1 MLGGEPLS
9 VASSSEQRRDRGRRD
24 APLAVA
30 RHGRLTR
37 PAWWRTALAGVAVAM
52 AVVLVAGA
60 SVAALVATQLSGN
73 ILTVEIGEPGAALP
87 TVGEWEGG
95 FNVLIVGVDNVPGQK
110 TGGERS
116 ATLNDVNL
124 LVHVAEDQQSAV
136 VVSIPRDLI
145 VPIPSC
151 PYEDGTG
158 SYSAM
163 SAQQFNVAFSYG
175 GLNCVVKTAE
185 ALTGLEIPYAGYVGF
200 DGVARISSAVGG
212 VEVCIT
218 APINDPEAG
227 LFLPEAGEYTLE
239 GYEALAFLRSRS
251 GIGDGG
257 DLSRISNQQAFL
269 SSMIRTV
276 QSEGTLTSLPTLYNL
291 AQVTT
296 ESMTLSTSLANLDTM
311 VSMARVLAG
320 MPTENIVFT
329 QYPGT
334 IPLEG
339 PNTGRVIPLA
349 EEAEALFD
357 RIRADER
364 FLPEEPQ
371 NGTEAAPG
379 TDAPAGAAPAPS
391 PAPTG
396 GAGASPAPSGPPVLE
411 GVPGQT
417 AAEARCAT
425 RARLRPSRA
434 RGLSIGAHGRRTA
447 PAIVVEAYARR
458 RRIVRPSAP
467 PC

>member
-9 VASSSEQRRDRGRRD
+9 ESPGAGAARREAGEGAAATRRDRAARD
-24 APLAVA
+24 APLAIA
-30 RHGRLTR
+30 RHARLR
-37 PAWWRTALAGVAVAM
+37 RHAWWRTTLAGAATLL
-52 AVVLVAGA
+52 AVVLVSGA
-60 SVAALVATQLSGN
+60 SLAAIVTTQLASN
-73 ILTVEIGEPGAALP
+73 IDTVEIGEPGAELP

-95 FNVLIVGVDNVPGQK
+95 FNVLIVGVDNLPGQSDASDR
-110 TGGERS
+110 GG

-136 VVSIPRDLI
+136 AVSIPRDLI

-151 PYEDGTG
+151 PTEDGTG

-175 GLNCVVKTAE
+175 GLNCVVQTAE

-200 DGVARISSAVGG
+200 DGVARMSSAVGG
-212 VEVCIT
+212 VDVCIT
-218 APINDPEAG
+218 APIDDPAAG

-239 GYEALAFLRSRS
+239 GYEALGFLRTRS

-257 DLSRISNQQAFL
+257 DLSRISNQQSFL
-269 SSMIRTV
+269 SSMIRKL
-276 QSEGTLTSLPTLYNL
+276 QSEGTLTDLPTLYSL

-296 ESMTLSTSLANLDTM
+296 ESMTLSTSLANLDTL
-311 VSMARVLAG
+311 VSMAQVLAG

-334 IPLEG
+334 IPLSG
-339 PNTGRVIPLA
+339 PNTGRVIPL
-349 EEAEALFD
+349 EDEAQALFD

-364 FLPEEPQ
+364 FVPEEPQ

-379 TDAPAGAAPAPS
+379 SDAGAGGGVDAPAEPAPS
-391 PAPTG
+391 PSASADP
-396 GAGASPAPSGPPVLE
+396 SPAPSATTPPVLE

-417 AAEARCAT
+417 AAEARCAVG
-425 RARLRPSRA
+425 
-434 RGLSIGAHGRRTA
+434 RG
-447 PAIVVEAYARR
+447 
-458 RRIVRPSAP
+458 
-467 PC
+467 

>member
-1 MLGGEPLS
+1 MLGGELTGS
-9 VASSSEQRRDRGRRD
+9 DERVASPATRRDRAARD

-30 RHGRLTR
+30 RHGRLR
-37 PAWWRTALAGVAVAM
+37 RHAWWRTALAGAATLL
-52 AVVLVAGA
+52 AVVLVSGA
-60 SVAALVATQLSGN
+60 SLAAIVTTQLAAN
-73 ILTVEIGEPGAALP
+73 IDTVEIGDPDAPLP

-95 FNVLIVGVDNVPGQK
+95 FNVLIVGVDNVPGQT
-110 TGGERS
+110 TGGGRD

-136 VVSIPRDLI
+136 AVSIPRDLI

-151 PYEDGTG
+151 PTEDGEG
-158 SYSAM
+158 SFSAM

-175 GLNCVVKTAE
+175 GLNCVVQTAE

-200 DGVARISSAVGG
+200 DGVARMSTAVGG
-212 VEVCIT
+212 VDVCIT
-218 APINDPEAG
+218 APIVDPEAD
-227 LFLPEAGEYTLE
+227 LNLPEAGEYTLE
-239 GYEALAFLRSRS
+239 GYEALGFLRTRY

-269 SSMIRTV
+269 SSMIRKL
-276 QSEGTLTSLPTLYNL
+276 QSEGTLTNIPTLYSL

-296 ESMTLSTSLANLDTM
+296 ESMTLSSSLANLDTL
-311 VSMARVLAG
+311 VSMAQVLAG

-334 IPLEG
+334 IPLSG
-339 PNTGRVIPLA
+339 PNTGRVIPLE
-349 EEAEALFD
+349 EEAQALFD

-364 FLPEEPQ
+364 FLPEEPE

-379 TDAPAGAAPAPS
+379 AGGGVDAPAEPS
-391 PAPTG
+391 PSPTASADPTTAP
-396 GAGASPAPSGPPVLE
+396 GASTPPVLE

-417 AAEARCAT
+417 AAEARCAVG
-425 RARLRPSRA
+425 
-434 RGLSIGAHGRRTA
+434 RG
-447 PAIVVEAYARR
+447 
-458 RRIVRPSAP
+458 
-467 PC
+467 